1 MRLSPRHWSPKSGAQ
16 STGWARGTTRE
27 LLETGL
33 RSAGGG
39 RVQPRA
45 GHEAGRAA
53 FLCHSCIFHFL
64 CQSPFKRA
72 ETLPH
77 RTQRPCLLTQL
88 PPCER
93 SRQLLWHVRG
103 TPSSP
108 HPPPLP
114 THHVFCL
121 RPCRSLLSRWL
132 ACSEQP
138 PTLAVS
144 VPQHLCAVLSPQMPC
159 LCHSPNPTPSHV
171 LRCQPPSHGERAAGE
186 LSLEEMAMAHP
197 GGRQHTGQGL
207 GAGGQGVGRERTR
220 AQGSR
225 DHGIYEQAEVEGSA
239 GDPEQGQPGGGMRP
253 ASSQMA
259 PPGSHPWPF
268 WDGSGPL
275 CAL

>member
-93 SRQLLWHVRG
+93 SRQLLWHVRMCVG
-103 TPSSP
+103 HPPAHTRPPSPHIMSSVSVPAIRCSAGGWLAQSSRPHWLSLSPSISAPSSAP
-108 HPPPLP
+108 RCPASV
-114 THHVFCL
+114 T
-121 RPCRSLLSRWL
+121 
-132 ACSEQP
+132 P
-138 PTLAVS
+138 PTLPRPMSSGA
-144 VPQHLCAVLSPQMPC
+144 
-159 LCHSPNPTPSHV
+159 NPH
-171 LRCQPPSHGERAAGE
+171 HMGN
-186 LSLEEMAMAHP
+186 
-197 GGRQHTGQGL
+197 GQ
-207 GAGGQGVGRERTR
+207 
-220 AQGSR
+220 QGS
-225 DHGIYEQAEVEGSA
+225 
-239 GDPEQGQPGGGMRP
+239 
-253 ASSQMA
+253 
-259 PPGSHPWPF
+259 
-268 WDGSGPL
+268 
-275 CAL
+275 